1 MLAIKNNLMAQSAA
15 RHLGKSYEHLSTS
28 VERLSSG
35 LRINSAKDDAAGLA
49 VRELIRADVAALQQ
63 GSRNASDGV
72 SMLQAAEGA
81 LGEID
86 AILIRMRELAEQAA
100 TGTYSDTQKTIMQ
113 NEYDE
118 LTKEITRIATTTDFN
133 DINLLQGTGTVE
145 ITLGAGVQTN
155 QTINVDKKAL
165 TATDLELDIT
175 ASAAGTAEVVF
186 FNNATGGNWITGADT
201 DAVAFDLQTAAGGVS
216 EATIYLTFDGASGKA
231 KFDSNGLAAGALE
244 TIHAGLTFET
254 GASGGFR
261 LTGSSSGNVTDL
273 EWSIAMGGTGA
284 TAHWG
289 DETSG
294 VGTIGTGTD
303 AITLEVTSATVTEG
317 VASTATANVYLTD
330 GTVAQTVIDDAIETK
345 DSYRAKLGYWMNRL
359 EYAASVLDVQA
370 ENLMAA
376 ESRISD
382 VDVATE
388 MSRMTRNQVL
398 AQAGISMLAQA
409 NSMPQMALSLLQ

>member
-1 MLAIKNNLMAQSAA
+1 MLAIKNNLMAQTAA

-86 AILIRMRELAEQAA
+86 AILIRMRELAEQAS
-100 TGTYSDTQKTIMQ
+100 TGTYSSTQKGIMQ
-113 NEYDE
+113 NEYNE

-133 DINLLQGTGTVE
+133 DINLLQGTGSVS
-145 ITLGAGVQTN
+145 ITLGAGTQTN
-155 QTINVDKKAL
+155 QTIDVDKQAL
-165 TATDLELDIT
+165 D
-175 ASAAGTAEVVF
+175 ASALSLDGVASVAGTAEQVSF
-186 FNNATGGNWITGADT
+186 DTGNAATGNATD
-201 DAVAFDLQTAAGGVS
+201 DAWVLAGAAGAGDK
-216 EATIYLTFDGASGKA
+216 ATLSITFDGLSHDFTMAHGTATSLTFTDIVGA
-231 KFDSNGLAAGALE
+231 WTAIGFDTTAGAL
-244 TIHAGLTFET
+244 T
-254 GASGGFR
+254 
-261 LTGSSSGNVTDL
+261 LTGRSVGDLSDLAIAVTAASNAAGVSWDGATTADVAVGDASVTDGTADQA
-273 EWSIAMGGTGA
+273 SIAV
-284 TAHWG
+284 
-289 DETSG
+289 S
-294 VGTIGTGTD
+294 
-303 AITLEVTSATVTEG
+303 
-317 VASTATANVYLTD
+317 LTD
-330 GTVAQTVIDDAIETK
+330 GTKAQGLIDTAIETK

-359 EYAASVLDVQA
+359 EYAGSVLDVQA

-382 VDVATE
+382 VDVASE
-388 MSRMTRNQVL
+388 MSMMTRNQVL

>member
-1 MLAIKNNLMAQSAA
+1 MAQTAS

-100 TGTYSDTQKTIMQ
+100 TGTYSSTQKSIMQ

-133 DINLLQGTGTVE
+133 DINLLQGTGSVE

-155 QTINVDKKAL
+155 QTIKVDQKAL
-165 TATDLELDIT
+165 TATDLQLDKT
-175 ASAAGTAEVVF
+175 ASSAGTAEVVF
-186 FNNATGGNWITGADT
+186 FNNATGGNWITGAGT
-201 DAVAFDLQTAAGGVS
+201 DAVAFDLETAGVGGADT
-216 EATIYLTFDGASGKA
+216 EGTIYLTFDGISNSA
-231 KFDSNGLAAGALE
+231 KFDSNGLAAGDLV
-244 TIHAGLTFET
+244 TIHTGLTFET
-254 GASGGFR
+254 GPNGGFR

-273 EWSIAMGGTGA
+273 EWSVAIGTGA

-294 VGTIGTGTD
+294 VGTIATTTD
-303 AITLEVTSATVTEG
+303 AVTLEVTSATVTEG
-317 VASTATANVYLTD
+317 VASTATANVYLTN
-330 GTVAQTVIDDAIETK
+330 GTVAQSVIDEAIETK